1 MSPTRTRHDFALQ
14 PTTALR
20 LSLLF
25 SSLLFSSPLLC
36 FLAFVLAI
44 IRDIRYS
51 YLILF

>member
-25 SSLLFSSPLLC
+25 SSPLLC
-36 FLAFVLAI
+36 YLAFVLAI